1 MKRLK
6 KALALL
12 VSAPVWVPALL
23 YIMIYVLIVDVDKV
37 HKEFQDE

>member
-37 HKEFQDE
+37 HKEFEDE

>member
-37 HKEFQDE
+37 NKEFEDE